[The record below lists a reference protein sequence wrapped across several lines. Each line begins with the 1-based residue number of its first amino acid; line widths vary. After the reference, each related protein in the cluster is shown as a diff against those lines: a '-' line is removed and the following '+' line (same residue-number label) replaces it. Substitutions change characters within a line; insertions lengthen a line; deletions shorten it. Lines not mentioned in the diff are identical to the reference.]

1 MTAPRACLCLFA
13 HKVRYCTIEYLHVTT
28 YLRRHC
34 LSLFVKGLGGYSS
47 VISFNIEYS
56 PAERGLPRV
65 ARAAVRGARTRT
77 RRLGREARRAKRRD
91 EYCTRYT
98 VFLTALHVQRTHTHR
113 IS

>member
-65 ARAAVRGARTRT
+65 ARAAPRCAVRGP
-77 RRLGREARRAKRRD
+77 GRDAWDVKRDGRKGGTNTVRA
-91 EYCTRYT
+91 TQS
-98 VFLTALHVQRTHTHR
+98 F
-113 IS
+113 